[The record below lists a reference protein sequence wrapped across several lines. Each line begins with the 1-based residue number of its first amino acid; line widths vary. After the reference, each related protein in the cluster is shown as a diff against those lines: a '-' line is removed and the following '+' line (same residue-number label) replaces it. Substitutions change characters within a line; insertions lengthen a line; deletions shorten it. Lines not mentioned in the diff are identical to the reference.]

1 MWNKKRIPTLV
12 PLGTWF
18 SRYFRDSVFGV
29 ILGIFVIV
37 TYGLETRWI
46 VYLSVLLAGT
56 LFFLLNTRKE
66 ALLIAVFFLSFQVD
80 VYVRPFFGRAGS
92 AGIEIPMVVFTGFA
106 LLIWYL
112 VIYGQRKINS
122 FNWSGSLG
130 IFIIFLLSTSFLS
143 LTFTTE
149 IFVGIARIIFELEL
163 VFIYWLSF
171 NLVRSKNDLQKI
183 LKLLFIAL
191 AIQSFIYYI
200 QSALGITFS
209 LTGEVFQESEAIPR
223 PGGTVSTNPA
233 GFASF
238 ISPIL
243 LIGFSLYLAQRH
255 EFKVRLLP
263 VLVFLGSAAMVLTFT
278 RAVWVGLVI
287 GLIIII
293 IMSIR
298 RKNYHRRR
306 GLILISAML
315 IGALIFIPIMLNKR
329 LSNQYQDEG
338 ALEERIRLMLVAV
351 NVIEANPIVG
361 IGPGAYSH
369 VYKKYVSSELA
380 QGWLYEVHNEFIL
393 RAAETGIPGGIAFL
407 LLILAALRQA
417 MKLSRSEDETIR
429 IIAIGWFSSLVS
441 LSWQM
446 AWVPWRGFSYNA
458 MLWLMLGLMDGVTM
472 YIQQENSTNQVH
484 PKE

>member
-1 MWNKKRIPTLV
+1 MPSNTRLS
-12 PLGTWF
+12 L
-18 SRYFRDSVFGV
+18 YFRDFVFGA
-29 ILGIFVIV
+29 ILAILVIV
-37 TYGLETRWI
+37 AYGLETRWI
-46 VYLSVLLAGT
+46 VYLSVLLIGA
-56 LFFLLNTRKE
+56 LFFLLYSRKE

-80 VYVRPFFGRAGS
+80 VYIRPFFGRAGS
-92 AGIEIPMVVFTGFA
+92 AGIEIPMVLFTGFA

-112 VIYGQRKINS
+112 VIYGQRKLSS
-122 FNWSGSLG
+122 FNLSGSLG
-130 IFIIFLLSTSFLS
+130 VFIILLLGTSSLS
-143 LTFTTE
+143 LIFTTE
-149 IFVGIARIIFELEL
+149 KFIGIARLIFELEL
-163 VFIYWLSF
+163 FFIYWLSF
-171 NLVRSKNDLQKI
+171 NLVRSRNDLQNI
-183 LKLLFIAL
+183 IKLLFIML
-191 AIQSFIYYI
+191 VIQSLIYYV

-243 LIGFSLYLAQRH
+243 LIGFALYLAQKN
-255 EFKVRLLP
+255 EFKIRFLP
-263 VLVFLGSAAMVLTFT
+263 VLVILGSAAMVLTFT
-278 RAVWVGLVI
+278 RAVWAGLVI

-293 IMSIR
+293 VMSIR

-306 GLILISAML
+306 GAVLISAML
-315 IGALIFIPIMLNKR
+315 IGAMIFIPIMVNKR
-329 LSNQYQDEG
+329 LSSQYQDEG
-338 ALEERIRLMLVAV
+338 ALAERIRLILVAA
-351 NVIEANPIVG
+351 NIIEANPIVG

-393 RAAETGIPGGIAFL
+393 RAAETGIPGGVAFIL
-407 LLILAALRQA
+407 LMLAALRQA

-429 IIAIGWFSSLVS
+429 IIAIGWFSGLVS

-472 YIQQENSTNQVH
+472 YMQQEISANQGH
-484 PKE
+484 SKE